1 MLRQG
6 GYDGEYGV
14 IRLFTPE
21 ELLRHSKVGLLF
33 DFSPAKEDA
42 GDARSQAPPGNA
54 PPTGSACIEHE
65 SEPRYQDVPRQ
76 SLGTSDQ
83 SLGTRQEELRCGES
97 EAVPLGRSWRQGALF
112 PVGSPIL
119 EQLDPEQRVAAET
132 VAGPVLI
139 VAGPGTGKTRTLTHR
154 LAHLINDSGVAPENC
169 LALTFSRRAAAEM
182 TERLQRLLTDRAD
195 RVEVM
200 TFHGF
205 GLSLLKEYGSRLG
218 LPQSFRVASESERT
232 VVLAC
237 SLSISPRAAAQQLGR
252 ISQSKRRHVDDEAAE
267 MWHDAPRR
275 DLQRGA
281 SHNSAQDDAAFKVY
295 ERELLARGWIDFDDL
310 IVLPLRL
317 LESDDDL
324 RASCRSRYRWIS
336 VNEYQDID
344 AEQYEMVRMLV
355 PAEGNLCAIGDPD
368 QAIYGF
374 RGADVGYF
382 QRFCEDYP
390 SARTIVLSRNY
401 RSTQTIVDAALQLI
415 APASLAAGRHLEA
428 TEHGPE
434 QIEIHACATDRAKP
448 SSWSIPSN
456 GWWVARPFSR
466 STQSAWPRMKENP
479 FPSVIL
485 PCSTGRK
492 PRPTCSPRPWPVRE
506 CRTSAV
512 RTGVFPSSR
521 SCRRYSR
528 RCPSRLVAGTV
539 PLGGT
544 TLRVVN
550 CVAERRTTRLVSP
563 RTSSAAKM
571 GRSPPAARLA
581 DATSIRCSIG

>member
-1 MLRQG
+1 MYRVCELADRTQPPHPLPPRAAPFRSFIPLDEVLGELCGTGPQSRAVQKRYEHLLSRIGPELFILGQAPPEDLARHGSPLLAEALTRMREGRVLRQG

-154 LAHLINDSGVAPENC
+154 LAHLIDDSGVAPENC

-218 LPQSFRVASESERT
+218 LPQSFRVASESECA

-237 SLSISPRAAAQQLGR
+237 SLSISPCAAAQQLGR

-275 DLQRGA
+275 DLRRGA

-336 VNEYQDID
+336 VERI
-344 AEQYEMVRMLV
+344 
-355 PAEGNLCAIGDPD
+355 P
-368 QAIYGF
+368 
-374 RGADVGYF
+374 GY
-382 QRFCEDYP
+382 R
-390 SARTIVLSRNY
+390 R
-401 RSTQTIVDAALQLI
+401 
-415 APASLAAGRHLEA
+415 
-428 TEHGPE
+428 
-434 QIEIHACATDRAKP
+434 RA
-448 SSWSIPSN
+448 
-456 GWWVARPFSR
+456 V
-466 STQSAWPRMKENP
+466 
-479 FPSVIL
+479 
-485 PCSTGRK
+485 
-492 PRPTCSPRPWPVRE
+492 
-506 CRTSAV
+506 
-512 RTGVFPSSR
+512 
-521 SCRRYSR
+521 
-528 RCPSRLVAGTV
+528 
-539 PLGGT
+539 
-544 TLRVVN
+544 
-550 CVAERRTTRLVSP
+550 
-563 RTSSAAKM
+563 
-571 GRSPPAARLA
+571 
-581 DATSIRCSIG
+581 